1 MLKMKIIYYLCV
13 LLVLTSCTNKDLS
26 DGDPY
31 PLLALFT
38 PEKNLDDVT
47 VKVIGYFGYWD
58 GDIPVLFAT
67 YGDIQKSDGLYK
79 SHIIY
84 QYDSNVKKAATA
96 DVGKICIFKATVWYR
111 GKIPTLD
118 NASLVECKTGVRRD
132 FLQSK

>member
-1 MLKMKIIYYLCV
+1 MPSRHTRRSTLPPGYW
-13 LLVLTSCTNKDLS
+13 
-26 DGDPY
+26 
-31 PLLALFT
+31 AA
-38 PEKNLDDVT
+38 

-111 GKIPTLD
+111 GEIPTLD